1 MKKKEVQRKIKFAN
15 ERNENSLK
23 AVYSFH
29 TELNCAQCHIGN
41 GKLRIKLLL
50 KTPFWQENNEKG
62 KKFTLKL
69 NVNKKKIMKKCAR

>member
-50 KTPFWQENNEKG
+50 KTPSWQENYEKE
-62 KKFTLKL
+62 KKNITLKL
-69 NVNKKKIMKKCAR
+69 NVNKKK